1 MVSRRADGQ
10 WIVTDPAGNT
20 LSTHNTNA
28 QAWRAADRLANEPI
42 SKREDTADWAFRK
55 SANGGAA

>member
-1 MVSRRADGQ
+1 MTVTQRDGR
-10 WIVTDPAGNT
+10 WAVLDPAGNT
-20 LSTHNTNA
+20 ISTHDTNA

-55 SANGGAA
+55 SAGGHR